1 MCVKKNQM
9 ILANKNKMNNLIVQH
24 YGDFGLLLVNAA
36 NTMAGQKNTEQKK
49 SENNK
54 MTRIVLTIKND
65 FLFIRKKIGSAEQSA
80 NLKASGVK
88 CMQFIGFHSHFRVL

>member
-1 MCVKKNQM
+1 
-9 ILANKNKMNNLIVQH
+9 
-24 YGDFGLLLVNAA
+24 
-36 NTMAGQKNTEQKK
+36 
-49 SENNK
+49 